1 MAKRGRISGAELSVV
16 VDLSRRPPPPPPSD
30 LPPSQAETW
39 RTVMG
44 SVPSDYISR
53 GAYPVLIEL
62 CRHID
67 RGRMLE
73 GLIASFAR
81 EWIGEDGGIERLD
94 KLLQAA
100 EREGR
105 AILACCRSLRLT
117 PQSVHP
123 TTSARRL
130 ANHLPAG
137 RRPPWAGAVR
147 AAP

>member
-1 MAKRGRISGAELSVV
+1 MAKRGRVSGAELSVV
-16 VDLSRRPPPPPPSD
+16 VDLSRRPPPPPPSE

-39 RTVMG
+39 RNTMG

-53 GAYPVLIEL
+53 AAYPVLIEL
-62 CRHID
+62 CRHVD

-73 GLIASFAR
+73 GLIASFQS
-81 EWIGEDGGIERLD
+81 EWAAVDGGVERLD

-105 AILACCRSLRLT
+105 AIVACARSLRLT

-123 TTSARRL
+123 TTAARRL
-130 ANHLPAG
+130 ANHPPEG
-137 RRPPWAGAVR
+137 RRPWDR
-147 AAP
+147 S